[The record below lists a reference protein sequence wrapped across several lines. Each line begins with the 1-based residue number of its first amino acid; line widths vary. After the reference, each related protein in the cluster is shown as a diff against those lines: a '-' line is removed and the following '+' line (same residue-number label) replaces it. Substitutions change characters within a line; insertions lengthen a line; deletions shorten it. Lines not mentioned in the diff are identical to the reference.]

1 MIYFSIL
8 ILIFFFSY
16 CVHLPNAVAHLEH
29 LVESNPS
36 LKKQVSDCQTQADP
50 PTFPLGHFLVIPF
63 QRFLKYHLM
72 LQEILKRTPEEHTDH
87 VNLTLGT
94 YYLYGGKIKKKI
106 FFYDVKKLEL
116 DMDSSI

>member
-1 MIYFSIL
+1 M
-8 ILIFFFSY
+8 
-16 CVHLPNAVAHLEH
+16 HLPNAVAHLEH

-87 VNLTLGT
+87 VNLTLGR
-94 YYLYGGKIKKKI
+94 Y
-106 FFYDVKKLEL
+106 
-116 DMDSSI
+116 